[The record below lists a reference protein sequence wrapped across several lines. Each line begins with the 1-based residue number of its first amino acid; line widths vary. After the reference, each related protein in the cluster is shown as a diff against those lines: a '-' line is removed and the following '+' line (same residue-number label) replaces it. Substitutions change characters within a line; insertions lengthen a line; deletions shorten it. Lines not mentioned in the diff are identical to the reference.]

1 MSKFFG
7 LLFENSCLIEIGI
20 LNLSEYVRFFE
31 LMSKLFEI
39 VDDLEAKLSKLLGQ
53 YAILQQE
60 NLKLVQHKNN
70 LQQQLSKQQEVIGE
84 LERKYESLR
93 VANTIVG
100 SKEDK
105 HATKLKINTLIREI
119 DKCIV
124 QLSD

>member
-1 MSKFFG
+1 M
-7 LLFENSCLIEIGI
+7 N
-20 LNLSEYVRFFE
+20 
-31 LMSKLFEI
+31 KLFEI
-39 VDDLEAKLSKLLGQ
+39 VGNLEAKLSKILGK

-60 NLKLVQHKNN
+60 NLKLIQQKNN
-70 LQQQLSKQQEVIGE
+70 LQHQLDKQQEVIEE

>member
-1 MSKFFG
+1 M
-7 LLFENSCLIEIGI
+7 N
-20 LNLSEYVRFFE
+20 R
-31 LMSKLFEI
+31 LFEI
-39 VDDLEAKLSKLLGQ
+39 VNNLEAKLSKILSKH
-53 YAILQQE
+53 AILQQE
-60 NLKLVQHKNN
+60 NIKLVQQKNN
-70 LQQQLSKQQEVIGE
+70 LQQQLSKQQDLIEA
-84 LERKYESLR
+84 LQKKYDSLR

>member
-1 MSKFFG
+1 M
-7 LLFENSCLIEIGI
+7 N
-20 LNLSEYVRFFE
+20 
-31 LMSKLFEI
+31 KLFEI
-39 VDDLEAKLSKLLGQ
+39 VNNLEAKLSKIL
-53 YAILQQE
+53 AESTMLQQE
-60 NLKLVQHKNN
+60 NLKILQQRNN
-70 LQQQLSKQQEVIGE
+70 LQQQLAKQQEVIDA
-84 LERKYESLR
+84 LEKKYESLR

>member
-1 MSKFFG
+1 M
-7 LLFENSCLIEIGI
+7 N
-20 LNLSEYVRFFE
+20 
-31 LMSKLFEI
+31 KLFEI
-39 VDDLEAKLSKLLGQ
+39 VNKLEAKLSKILSQ
-53 YAILQQE
+53 YAILQQD
-60 NLKLVQHKNN
+60 NLQLLQQRDI
-70 LQQQLSKQQEVIGE
+70 LQQQVLKKQEMIDD

-93 VANTIVG
+93 LANTIVG

>member
-1 MSKFFG
+1 
-7 LLFENSCLIEIGI
+7 
-20 LNLSEYVRFFE
+20 
-31 LMSKLFEI
+31 MSKLLKI
-39 VDDLEAKLSKLLGQ
+39 VDDLETKLTKILGQ
-53 YAILQQE
+53 QAILQE
-60 NLKLVQHKNN
+60 ERTNLLQQNN
-70 LQQQLSKQQEVIGE
+70 HLQQQLNKQQELIDS
-84 LERKYESLR
+84 LEEKYESLR

>member
-1 MSKFFG
+1 M
-7 LLFENSCLIEIGI
+7 N
-20 LNLSEYVRFFE
+20 
-31 LMSKLFEI
+31 KLFDI
-39 VDDLEAKLSKLLGQ
+39 VSHLEAKLSKILGQ
-53 YAILQQE
+53 HTMLQQE
-60 NLKLVQHKNN
+60 NLKLLQQNNN
-70 LQQQLSKQQEVIGE
+70 LQQQMNKQQEVIDE